1 MPRSYNLAIVLF
13 SPTRNTTKIEIHM
26 FGFVLF
32 FKTVTLQGMEIT
44 CLAPSGIKGR
54 TAARTPEQ
62 FLACVSELN
71 HS

>member
-1 MPRSYNLAIVLF
+1 
-13 SPTRNTTKIEIHM
+13 M